1 MNDSMKKFHVFR
13 ISGTADKS
21 RETIKREALEGFK
34 YCPGSFPEKERA
46 ATLLSLALQ
55 GDPGDTVIV
64 SDKKDISSSMTLAA
78 AEGLKGFWDYGFVKR
93 RGLSGFEFSVESSQS
108 PEEELPDRLHTLPNF
123 SLECGMMNTLR
134 RESKDVL
141 GWLSKRTIG
150 MLSNNKESDTSC
162 ATEKED
168 RDLNK
173 HRLRSSLEA
182 LSNDKDSDLNF
193 KLNASSTTLCSN
205 SEKGSETDLKKDSY
219 QETGKGSRLSLPI
232 KRLLKAATARSRNAT
247 SERLS
252 RPGSNTASSR
262 PNSKR
267 RIRRFIQKRRIRRFA
282 LSRNQEDQE
291 DVGCFSGLLSMK
303 NPFTWALSKA
313 SATRGLQ
320 GYILFSIASKSR
332 WIESAFDATH
342 MQVAFPVGFL
352 FRVGPLDR

>member
-262 PNSKR
+262 PNSKETYPTLHSKETYPTLCS
-267 RIRRFIQKRRIRRFA
+267 IKET
-282 LSRNQEDQE
+282 QEDQE

-313 SATRGLQ
+313 SATSGPSKGTSFSVLQVSLDGLRVPSTQ
-320 GYILFSIASKSR
+320 PTCKSPSPWASSF
-332 WIESAFDATH
+332 A
-342 MQVAFPVGFL
+342 
-352 FRVGPLDR
+352 